1 MSAPVAGGL
10 DEAVRALMPAARAD
24 LERLVALRSVAD
36 PSVEP
41 VEECTAAAG
50 LVESLLVEAGL
61 DSVTTLPTPDGS
73 LAVFG
78 RAGAPVGR
86 PTVLLYSHY
95 DVQPA
100 GPSKDWGSDPWTLTE
115 REGRWYGR
123 GAADCKGNLVAT
135 LTALKVL
142 REVAGQWPVGVT
154 VVCEGSEEQ
163 STGGL
168 EQLVRAQPDL
178 VGADAVVIADTGN
191 VALGVPTLTTSLR
204 GTGSVRVTVRTLDRP
219 AHSGMFGGGAPDAL
233 QALVMAL
240 ASLRDEAGNTTIE
253 GLDRE
258 GRWTGS
264 PYELDSF
271 RRDAGVLD
279 GVTVL
284 DGGADVGSMLWSRPA
299 ATVLAIDAP
308 AVSGA
313 TAAVQGEARALVNLR
328 VPPGVD
334 AGRAQQALV
343 EHLRAHV
350 PWQAQVELEP
360 VSLGQPFAART
371 DGPAFRAMAAAMGE
385 AFGHPAA
392 TTGQG
397 GSIPLTVTLADLM
410 PEAEFLMLG
419 VEEPASRIH
428 APDESVH
435 PEELRRTALALAL
448 FLASFG
454 DLSDSES
461 AMTG

>member
-1 MSAPVAGGL
+1 VAGGL
-10 DEAVRALMPAARAD
+10 DEAVRLLMPAARAD

-36 PSVEP
+36 PAVEP
-41 VEECTAAAG
+41 VEECTAAAD

-61 DSVTTLPTPDGS
+61 DSVTKRPTPDGS

-78 RAGAPVGR
+78 RTVAPVRG

-100 GPSKDWGSDPWTLTE
+100 GPSEDWGSDPWTLTE
-115 REGRWYGR
+115 RDGRWYGR

-135 LTALKVL
+135 LTALRAL
-142 REVAGQWPVGVT
+142 RQVASGQWPVGVT
-154 VVCEGSEEQ
+154 LVCEGSEEQ
-163 STGGL
+163 SSGGL
-168 EQLVRAQPDL
+168 EQLVRSQPDL
-178 VGADAVVIADTGN
+178 VRADAVVIADTGN

-219 AHSGMFGGGAPDAL
+219 AHSGMFGGAAPDAL

-240 ASLRDEAGNTTIE
+240 ASIRDEAGNTTIE
-253 GLDRE
+253 GLDRG
-258 GRWTGS
+258 GRWTGA
-264 PYELDSF
+264 PYDLHSF
-271 RRDAGVLD
+271 RHDAGVLD
-279 GVTVL
+279 GVKVL
-284 DGGADVGSMLWSRPA
+284 EGDADVGSMLWSRPA

-334 AGRAQQALV
+334 AGRAQQALI
-343 EHLRAHV
+343 EHLRNHV

-371 DGPAFRAMAAAMGE
+371 DGPAFRAMAAAMAE
-385 AFGHPAA
+385 AFGHPVA

-410 PEAEFLMLG
+410 PDAEFLMLG

-428 APDESVH
+428 APNESVH

-454 DLSDSES
+454 DLSDSEP